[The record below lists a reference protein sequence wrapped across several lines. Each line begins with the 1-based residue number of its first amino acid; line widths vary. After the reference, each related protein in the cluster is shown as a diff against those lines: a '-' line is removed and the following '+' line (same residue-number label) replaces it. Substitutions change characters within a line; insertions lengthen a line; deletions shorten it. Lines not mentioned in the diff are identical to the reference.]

1 MELPALIFF
10 PLFFFMGDNALQVVP
25 LFFLALWTFHYLN
38 RALVTPLL
46 MRTSAAAKNSFDPN
60 VMILGWVTLI
70 LHAYFNA
77 AYISELG
84 EHYQL
89 AWFQDPR
96 FIIGM
101 ILYACG
107 FTLNVYCDSILRH
120 LRPKTPQPD
129 EARYRIPYGV
139 GFKFVTCPQYLGE
152 IISFCG
158 LAVMTWN
165 LGAVFVVVVTLG
177 NLVPRALLTHK
188 WFRRHFED
196 YPKERKAIF
205 PFIL

>member
-1 MELPALIFF
+1 MAWVLS
-10 PLFFFMGDNALQVVP
+10 
-25 LFFLALWTFHYLN
+25 LW
-38 RALVTPLL
+38 
-46 MRTSAAAKNSFDPN
+46 
-60 VMILGWVTLI
+60 
-70 LHAYFNA
+70 
-77 AYISELG
+77 
-84 EHYQL
+84 
-89 AWFQDPR
+89 
-96 FIIGM
+96 
-101 ILYACG
+101 
-107 FTLNVYCDSILRH
+107 
-120 LRPKTPQPD
+120 
-129 EARYRIPYGV
+129 
-139 GFKFVTCPQYLGE
+139 TCPQYLGE